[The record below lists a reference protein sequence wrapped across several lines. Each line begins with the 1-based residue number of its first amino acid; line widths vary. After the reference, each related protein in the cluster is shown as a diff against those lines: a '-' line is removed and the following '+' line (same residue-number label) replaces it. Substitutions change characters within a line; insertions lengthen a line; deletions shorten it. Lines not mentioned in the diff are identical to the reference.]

1 MEGAKQYKV
10 LVSDPVSEKGIQ
22 LLNDIAQVDVKPDLS
37 AEEIIDTIGD
47 YDALLVRSGTKVTAE
62 VIAAGEKLKV
72 IGRAGVGVDNID
84 VEKAT
89 EQGVLVLNAPDG
101 NTISAAEHTMALMLA
116 LARNIPPASSSL
128 KAGQWQRNKFV
139 GLELYKKCLGVIGL
153 GRIGSEVAKR
163 ARAFGMRI
171 LAYDPYIS
179 AEQAEKIGV
188 VACQNLVEILPQ
200 ADFITVHVPRTSS
213 TEHLLGAKELA
224 KMKDGVRIINCARGG
239 LIDEKALYEAITA
252 GKVAGAA
259 LDVFE
264 KEPPANN
271 NPLLQ
276 LEQVI
281 STPHLGAST
290 QEAQIN
296 VAVQVAEEIMH
307 VLKGEPLHMA
317 VNAPVLPPKLMS
329 EIEPFVPLMKILG
342 NFYMQIFN
350 GRIENIEITYS
361 GSIAEYPVT
370 SLTTALLIGFLRVML
385 NSNVNFVNAPLIA
398 EQRGIKV
405 QEITSK
411 GDSIFNNLISVK
423 VTADG
428 KTSSVAGTIFGRNDI
443 RIVQIGDY
451 RIEVVPSRFMLV
463 CKYTDKPG
471 VIGKVGTILGNNGI
485 NIAGM
490 QVGRREIGGEAIMV
504 LQVDNHVQ
512 EKMLEE
518 LKTVEHILSAKA
530 VEIKPYFSESAI

>member
-22 LLNDIAQVDVKPDLS
+22 LLSSIAQVDVKPNLS
-37 AEEIIDTIGD
+37 SQEIIEIIGG
-47 YDALLVRSGTKVTAE
+47 YDALLVRSGTKVTAD
-62 VIAAGEKLKV
+62 VIGAGKKLKV

-89 EQGVLVLNAPDG
+89 EQGILVLNAPEG
-101 NTISAAEHTMALMLA
+101 NTISAAEHTMALMLS

-139 GLELYKKCLGVIGL
+139 GLELYKKCLGIIGL

-163 ARAFGMRI
+163 ARAFGMKV

-188 VACQNLVEILPQ
+188 VAQNLEEILPQ
-200 ADFITVHVPRTSS
+200 ADFITLHIPKTSS
-213 TEHLLGAKELA
+213 TKHLLGAEELA

-239 LIDEKALYEAITA
+239 LIDEKALYEAIVA

-264 KEPPANN
+264 EEPPANN

-281 STPHLGAST
+281 TTPHLGAST
-290 QEAQIN
+290 QEAQVN

-317 VNAPVLPPKLMS
+317 VNAPVLPPKLLG

-342 NFYMQIFN
+342 SFYMQVFN
-350 GRIENIEITYS
+350 GRVEIIEITYS

-398 EQRGIKV
+398 KQRGIKV
-405 QEITSK
+405 KEITSK
-411 GDSIFNNLISVK
+411 GDSIFNNLIAVK
-423 VTADG
+423 VTAG
-428 KTSSVAGTIFGRNDI
+428 EQSYSIAGTIFGRNDI

-471 VIGKVGTILGNNGI
+471 VIGKVGTILGNNNI

-490 QVGRREIGGEAIMV
+490 QVGRREAGGEAIMV

-512 EKMLEE
+512 EKVLNE

-530 VEIKPYFSESAI
+530 VEINPYYSETTV